1 MEFVNPGLLF
11 GLFAIAVPVVIHLF
25 NFRRFRK
32 VYFTN
37 VDFIH
42 ELKQE
47 TRKQNNLKHLLVLL
61 ARMLAVAA
69 IVLAFARPFIPIDQ
83 NILRLQD
90 ENSISVY
97 IDNSFS
103 MQAESEDGTLLQTA
117 LGKAR
122 EVASVYKSTDRFQ
135 LLTND
140 FEGRHQRFVSK
151 EEFLDLLDEVEFS
164 PAVKNFDQVRVR
176 QDDLQKSGSAKV
188 KSAYILSDFQEHFL
202 SSERTGGDSLM
213 HTYFVPV
220 QADNTDNLYIDS
232 CWFESPVLQVNQLV
246 KLNVRIKNSSAGTY
260 EDVPVKLTINGVQR
274 ALASFTASPDNETI
288 VKLTYTNAETGI
300 QAGVLE
306 INDYPVSFDD
316 YFYFSYRVDPGINVL
331 CIHGESPNFYLNSLF
346 GQDTVIRFE
355 NSPVDQLNFSSLQ
368 EYQMIILNE
377 LNHLSSGLSQELTR
391 FLRAGGSVLVLPPGS
406 FDDDSYGTF
415 LAALDAAQYGSPD
428 TTRQRIGDINLAHP
442 LYAGVFDEI
451 PENMDLPVVN
461 RHFRLSLMPGS
472 KQEALLNLQNGEIF
486 LGIYPVERG
495 RLYLSAVPLD
505 PEYTSFPR
513 HAIFVPTL
521 YKIAVSSVIPHELY
535 YVLGKNEVI
544 RVESRKRSQD
554 EVMKIRN
561 TDGTFEIIPEQ
572 RRVGHM
578 EDLFVYEQIS
588 EAGNY
593 FLAHSGETVQ
603 GLSFNYDRTES
614 EMAFNSPDELKGII
628 ADRQL
633 SGAAVLETAGKP
645 FAQSLADLSR
655 GIQLWKWFV
664 LAALAFL
671 LAEVLLLRFL
681 K

>member
-1 MEFVNPGLLF
+1 MEFVNPGILF

-37 VDFIH
+37 VEFIQ

-47 TRKQNNLKHLLVLL
+47 TRKQSNLKHLLVLL
-61 ARMLAVAA
+61 ARMLAVTA
-69 IVLAFARPFIPIDQ
+69 IVLAFARPFIPVDE
-83 NILRLQD
+83 NMLHLQD

-117 LGKAR
+117 LVKAR
-122 EVASVYKSTDRFQ
+122 EIASVYKSSDRFQ

-164 PAVKNFDQVRVR
+164 PAVKNFDQVQVR
-176 QDDLQKSGSAKV
+176 QGDLQKSGSAKV

-202 SSERTGGDSLM
+202 SNSAAGEDSLM
-213 HTYFVPV
+213 QTYFIPV
-220 QADNTDNLYIDS
+220 QTDDTDNLYIDS

-246 KLNVRIKNSSAGTY
+246 KLNVRAKNSSSETY
-260 EDVPVKLTINGVQR
+260 EDVPIKLKVSGVQR
-274 ALASFTASPDNETI
+274 ALASFTVAPYDETI
-288 VKLTYTNAETGI
+288 ITLTYTNAETGI
-300 QAGVLE
+300 QTGELE

-316 YFYFSYRVDPGINVL
+316 HFYFSYRVDPGIDVL
-331 CIHGESPNFYLNSLF
+331 CIYEESPNFYLTSLF
-346 GQDTVIRFE
+346 GKDTVVRFE
-355 NSPVDQLNFSSLQ
+355 NSRVDQLNFSSLQ
-368 EYQMIILNE
+368 EYQLIILNE
-377 LNHLSSGLSQELTR
+377 LGHLSSGLSQELAR
-391 FLRAGGSVLVLPPGS
+391 FLRAGGSVLILPPTS
-406 FDDDSYGTF
+406 IEDDTYRSF
-415 LAALDAAQYGSPD
+415 LADLDAAQYAAPD
-428 TTRQRIGDINLAHP
+428 TTRQRIGEVNIAHP
-442 LYAGVFDEI
+442 LYAGVFDDV
-451 PENMDLPVVN
+451 PENMDLPVVR
-461 RHFRLSLMPGS
+461 RHFRLRVNSGS
-472 KQEALLNLQNGEIF
+472 KQEELLRLQNGEVF
-486 LGIYPVERG
+486 LGLYPVDRG
-495 RLYLSAVPLD
+495 RLYLSAAPLNA
-505 PEYTSFPR
+505 EFSGFPQ
-513 HAIFVPTL
+513 HPIFVPTL

-535 YVLGKNEVI
+535 YLLGKNEVI

-554 EVMKIRN
+554 EVMRIRN
-561 TDGTFEIIPEQ
+561 EDGTFEIIPEQ
-572 RRVGHM
+572 RRIGHM
-578 EDLFVYEQIS
+578 EDLFVYEQIT

-593 FLAHSGETVQ
+593 FLVHSGETTQ

-614 EMAFNSPDELKGII
+614 EMAFYAPDELKRII

-633 SGAAVLETAGKP
+633 IGTAVLETAGKP

-664 LAALAFL
+664 LAALGFL